1 LFAPLFSGPRRKGGA
16 AAGALGLG
24 IEDLGTWA
32 CEKTWIEWEKSG
44 IQQRKWKIYRNLM
57 EIVGLIGF
65 NQPSN
70 CDCTI
75 FKMI

>member
-1 LFAPLFSGPRRKGGA
+1 VRWALALKTLAPGR
-16 AAGALGLG
+16 
-24 IEDLGTWA
+24 
-32 CEKTWIEWEKSG
+32 EKTWIEWEKSG